1 MKSGEIT
8 RLPRK
13 LLWACVMEGVGTTRM
28 IHIYTRYASGK
39 LNLSP
44 QHRRPTREELYVA
57 GEQLKDI
64 PRSLIFIVV
73 FLIPLPGMVGGYVL
87 ISIMVERWL
96 GNKIKLLPTRFRQL
110 LVPEK

>member
-1 MKSGEIT
+1 MT
-8 RLPRK
+8 RLPRQF
-13 LLWACVMEGVGTTRM
+13 LWAIVMEGVGTTRM
-28 IHIYTRYASGK
+28 VHIYARLGTGK
-39 LNLSP
+39 LKLTP
-44 QHRRPTREELYVA
+44 IHRRPTREELYVA